1 MILEYH
7 RPTTIEAAL
16 KLITRPEP
24 LTLPLGGGTV
34 LNAPHAE
41 DFAVADLQAL
51 PLRSIELHGSTL
63 QIGATANLQSLLDFP
78 DLSPALAKA
87 IQHEATYNL
96 RQVGTVAGTL
106 IASDGRSPLTAAML
120 ALDAQ
125 LALLPGEEQRDV
137 GDVLHSRQTI
147 QQTSNPANRQ
157 ITPSTSVGAGQ
168 SPTRP
173 ISNLQFLPH
182 RLLTQ
187 ITLSTKISLAY
198 EYVARTPA
206 DRPIVTVAAAKWPSG
221 RLRVVVGGWGHTPR
235 LALDAPE
242 PGGVEYA
249 VRNITAEAGDEWA
262 SAEYRQDVAVTL
274 THRALSSFS

>member
-1 MILEYH
+1 MLIEYH
-7 RPTTIEAAL
+7 RPQTLEETL
-16 KLITRPEP
+16 TLITRPEP

-51 PLRSIELHGSTL
+51 PLKSIELRGSML
-63 QIGATANLQSLLDFP
+63 EIGAAAPLQSLLDFP
-78 DLSPALAKA
+78 DLAPALAKA
-87 IQHEATYNL
+87 LQHEATANL
-96 RQVGTVAGTL
+96 RRAGTIAGTL
-106 IASDGRSPLTAAML
+106 IASDGRSPLAATLL
-120 ALDAQ
+120 ALDTQ
-125 LALLPGEEQRDV
+125 LTLLPGDEVHDLGNILQ
-137 GDVLHSRQTI
+137 LRQTI
-147 QQTSNPANRQ
+147 QPTDQST
-157 ITPSTSVGAGQ
+157 TPLFT
-168 SPTRP
+168 
-173 ISNLQFLPH
+173 LPH
-182 RLLTQ
+182 RLLTLLTFS
-187 ITLSTKISLAY
+187 IKPALAY

-221 RLRVVVGGWGHTPR
+221 RLRVVVGGWGRVPR

-274 THRALSSFS
+274 THRALNTLS